1 MSGGFQA
8 VSALAGPAGCWLLHW
23 LLHEGVGLA
32 PGFALEAD
40 HPSVVDGAVDDR
52 GGHVGVAEDP
62 APSAELDVGGVDDAL
77 GLVRVGDD
85 LEQEPAAVLVDGHV
99 AEFVDDEQRGPAD
112 RGEFPVE
119 PVVRLG
125 PEEPHDQARGG
136 EVACGYALAACVP
149 AERDGEV
156 GLAGAGRAEQD
167 EVGEAG
173 DEVEGR
179 DLPAPVVDGE
189 ADRGPVVAAELLVG
203 GESGG
208 LEQA

>member
-1 MSGGFQA
+1 M
-8 VSALAGPAGCWLLHW
+8 
-23 LLHEGVGLA
+23 
-32 PGFALEAD
+32 
-40 HPSVVDGAVDDR
+40 
-52 GGHVGVAEDP
+52 
-62 APSAELDVGGVDDAL
+62 
-77 GLVRVGDD
+77 
-85 LEQEPAAVLVDGHV
+85 
-99 AEFVDDEQRGPAD
+99 
-112 RGEFPVE
+112 
-119 PVVRLG
+119 G

-167 EVGEAG
+167 ESSWPAMKSRV
-173 DEVEGR
+173 VIC
-179 DLPAPVVDGE
+179 PAPVVDGE

>member
-8 VSALAGPAGCWLLHW
+8 VSALAGPVGCR

-62 APSAELDVGGVDDAL
+62 ALSAELDVGGVDDAL

-125 PEEPHDQARGG
+125 PEDRMTRP
-136 EVACGYALAACVP
+136 AAVK
-149 AERDGEV
+149 
-156 GLAGAGRAEQD
+156 
-167 EVGEAG
+167 
-173 DEVEGR
+173 
-179 DLPAPVVDGE
+179 
-189 ADRGPVVAAELLVG
+189 
-203 GESGG
+203 
-208 LEQA
+208 